1 MRRFYV
7 VPKAVWEEPIDFG
20 GGMMLPRY
28 NLFAL
33 RSGSSGIHLD
43 EKSAWLLLSTDFDVD
58 WQEEMWHAHPEVARI
73 AHPTREGDVKLI
85 DLHRNP
91 KHAHKQFKQHHW
103 DLLVAKFGLDQTH
116 TVWDLHDRARA
127 IDPDCRLSNVY

>member
-7 VPKAVWEEPIDFG
+7 VPKSVWEEPIDF

-28 NLFAL
+28 NLFHNGI
-33 RSGSSGIHLD
+33 GSKGIHLD
-43 EKSAWLLLSTDFDVD
+43 EEGNWLLLSTDFSSERAE
-58 WQEEMWHAHPEVARI
+58 QQWHAHPEVARL
-73 AHPTREGDVKLI
+73 AHHTLEGDVSLA
-85 DLHRNP
+85 DLYRKP
-91 KHAHKQFKQHHW
+91 RYAHKQFKQHHFEK
-103 DLLVAKFGLDQTH
+103 LAARFGIDETH